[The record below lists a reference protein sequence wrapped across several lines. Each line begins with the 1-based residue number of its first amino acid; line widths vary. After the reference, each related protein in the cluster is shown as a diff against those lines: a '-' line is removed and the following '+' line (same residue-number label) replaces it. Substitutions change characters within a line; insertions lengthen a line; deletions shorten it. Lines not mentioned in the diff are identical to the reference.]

1 MLLTEEKLNRII
13 SETIVRV
20 LSEAQVKM
28 DRFAEVAKMLQ
39 FKSPDEF
46 YFLSIMKRKKDNPN
60 DDKSKG
66 NYNQG
71 AWYIKNYRIFSPQD
85 LLNVKDEVI
94 KLCEKN
100 NARAV
105 LTINPRSAKQTDAF
119 IAQQKARHPHWT
131 HVEDRIPA
139 QAKKGGEW
147 KDSRPRGMFDV
158 DVKQKWVHDHVL
170 NTLKTLGIDIESV
183 SKTPSGGLHIVVKN
197 GYDPKMKYALDDF
210 AKVNKKLGTRPY
222 GKLAAI
228 GFDLDAFDTVY
239 SNVKTAGYK

>member
-1 MLLTEEKLNRII
+1 MLISEEKLDKII
-13 SETIVRV
+13 KESVEKVIN
-20 LSEAQVKM
+20 EAQVKM
-28 DRFAEVAKMLQ
+28 DRFAEVAKILK
-39 FKSPDEF
+39 FDNPDQF
-46 YFLSIMKRKKDNPN
+46 YFLSIMKRKKDNPH
-60 DDKSKG
+60 DDRSKG

-119 IAQQKARHPHWT
+119 ITQQKSKHPHWT

-147 KDSRPRGMFDV
+147 IQSRPRGLIDV

-170 NTLKTLGIDIESV
+170 NTLKTLGIEVESA
-183 SKTPSGGLHIVVKN
+183 SKTPSGGLHVVVKN
-197 GYDPKMKYALDDF
+197 GYDPNMRTALSDF
-210 AKVNKKLGTRPY
+210 ANINKKLGTSPY
-222 GKLAAI
+222 GRMAAI
-228 GFDLDAFDTVY
+228 GFDLDAFDTLY
-239 SNVKTAGYK
+239 SNVKTKGY